1 MEKYW
6 KNDYIWSYCL
16 LYDSTLFFIVSILL
30 QASTCQQHE
39 CLMIQ
44 TIGCVFKMGEK
55 NGELKSIFS
64 FMGVLVE
71 ISAGLQYEHV
81 LRQQHKGEL
90 LQSV

>member
-1 MEKYW
+1 MIIS
-6 KNDYIWSYCL
+6 DRIVYCT
-16 LYDSTLFFIVSILL
+16 TLFFIVSILL

-44 TIGCVFKMGEK
+44 TIGCVFEMGK

-81 LRQQHKGEL
+81 LRQQHKAEL
-90 LQSV
+90 LQRV